1 MSINR
6 STDEQGAPA
15 PSLMDAPTGTGPL
28 RALIGRLTAV
38 PGGQG
43 ATAGFGPGW
52 SRRGHLAVVGASA
65 PASIAAG
72 CLGRRPDTPGG
83 REATASRGAIRRAV
97 PGPPAAVALRGAVR
111 VRECDRGRDR
121 VIPGGAS
128 GPPEAPVPVTVTG

>member
-6 STDEQGAPA
+6 SISEQGAPT
-15 PSLMDAPTGTGPL
+15 PSLMGAPTGTGPL

-52 SRRGHLAVVGASA
+52 SRRGHLAAVGASA

-72 CLGRRPDTPGG
+72 CLGRLDTPGG

-97 PGPPAAVALRGAVR
+97 PGPPAAPPRGAVR
-111 VRECDRGRDR
+111 AREGDPTIAC
-121 VIPGGAS
+121 GAC
-128 GPPEAPVPVTVTG
+128 GPPEAAVPSAG